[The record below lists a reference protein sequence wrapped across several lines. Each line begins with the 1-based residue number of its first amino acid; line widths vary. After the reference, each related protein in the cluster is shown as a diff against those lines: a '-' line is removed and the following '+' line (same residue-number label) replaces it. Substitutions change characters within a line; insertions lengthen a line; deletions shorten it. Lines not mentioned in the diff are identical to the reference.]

1 MAITGAKTDY
11 FETGLL
17 GTVFRGDSSIPATT
31 NLYVGLWTGAGTI
44 TTPAD
49 NSSYPGDEVAAG
61 RNYARVAVNG
71 NFAAP
76 AAVVGGAST
85 ISNSNVLN
93 FGTSN
98 HPDGWGDVTGFFV
111 GVGNT
116 IGAGEVLYYGTFDQ
130 KRTVSTGD
138 SVRINIGN
146 LTIKED

>member
-1 MAITGAKTDY
+1 MAITGAKTDF

-49 NSSYPGDEVAAG
+49 NSDYPANEVAASVG
-61 RNYARVAVNG
+61 YSRVAVSS
-71 NFAAP
+71 NFGTP
-76 AAVVGGAST
+76 SIVTDGAST
-85 ISNSNVLN
+85 ISNSTVLN

-98 HPDGWGDVTGFFV
+98 NADGWGDVTGFFIGTGSV
-111 GVGNT
+111 NGV
-116 IGAGEVLYYGTFDQ
+116 ADVLYYGTFDE